1 MIRVILKLIY
11 LEKDF
16 HILNLNHYNHNTATH
31 LRLCT
36 PKMDQRADLKKLI
49 EINAHD
55 SIYLGDIFIS
65 STNII
70 TQEPFWPHNSN
81 AQCCAVKQV
90 KQVKC
95 NHSYQMRIE
104 YR

>member
-1 MIRVILKLIY
+1 MIVYI
-11 LEKDF
+11 
-16 HILNLNHYNHNTATH
+16 
-31 LRLCT
+31 
-36 PKMDQRADLKKLI
+36 
-49 EINAHD
+49 
-55 SIYLGDIFIS
+55 IYLGDIFIS

-70 TQEPFWPHNSN
+70 TQEPLWPHYSN
-81 AQCCAVKQV
+81 AECRVV